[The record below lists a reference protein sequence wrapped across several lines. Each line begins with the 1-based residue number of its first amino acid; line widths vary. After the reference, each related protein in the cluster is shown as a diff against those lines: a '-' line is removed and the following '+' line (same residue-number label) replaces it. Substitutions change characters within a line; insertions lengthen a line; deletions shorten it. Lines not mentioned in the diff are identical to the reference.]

1 MHDNDYTL
9 KKLDELIKFIV
20 IYHEFT
26 IAQMNKYHQYDS
38 LLLISLLSENDE
50 FAFTELYDRYWKKL
64 FVIAYNRLNEI
75 ETAEDIVH
83 DVFASLWTNRNKIN
97 IESPE
102 NYLATAVKYMVLEKI
117 RKRSKERQY
126 KSEFES
132 APVFEIPV
140 ETSLHYKRI
149 LEKVNKEVNRLPE
162 KCQLIFKYSRDE
174 RMPVKQIAEKLNI
187 SPKTVENQINKALKQ
202 LKLAARPF
210 LSLGLVFLSRIF
222 L

>member
-1 MHDNDYTL
+1 
-9 KKLDELIKFIV
+9 
-20 IYHEFT
+20 
-26 IAQMNKYHQYDS
+26 MNKYQLYDSS
-38 LLLISLLSENDE
+38 LLLSLLSENDE
-50 FAFTELYDRYWKKL
+50 LAFTELYDRYWKKL
-64 FVIAYNRLNEI
+64 FVIAYNRISEN

-117 RKRSKERQY
+117 RKRTRERQY
-126 KSEFES
+126 KSTFES
-132 APVFEIPV
+132 TQVFEMPV

-162 KCQLIFKYSRDE
+162 KCQLIFKYSRE
-174 RMPVKQIAEKLNI
+174 ESMPVKQIAQKLNI

-210 LSLGLVFLSRIF
+210 MSLVIIFLSRIF

>member
-1 MHDNDYTL
+1 M
-9 KKLDELIKFIV
+9 KKYQL
-20 IYHEFT
+20 
-26 IAQMNKYHQYDS
+26 YDCS
-38 LLLISLLSENDE
+38 VLLSLLSENDG

-64 FVIAYNRLNEI
+64 FVIAYNRINEI

-117 RKRSKERQY
+117 RKRTKERQY
-126 KSEFES
+126 KSTFES
-132 APVFEIPV
+132 AKVFEMPI
-140 ETSLHYKRI
+140 ESSLHYKRI
-149 LEKVNKEVNRLPE
+149 LEKVNDEVNRLPV
-162 KCQLIFKYSRDE
+162 KCQLIFKYSRE
-174 RMPVKQIAEKLNI
+174 ESMPVKQIAQKLNI

-202 LKLAARPF
+202 LKMAARPF
-210 LSLGLVFLSRIF
+210 MSFGILFLFRIF